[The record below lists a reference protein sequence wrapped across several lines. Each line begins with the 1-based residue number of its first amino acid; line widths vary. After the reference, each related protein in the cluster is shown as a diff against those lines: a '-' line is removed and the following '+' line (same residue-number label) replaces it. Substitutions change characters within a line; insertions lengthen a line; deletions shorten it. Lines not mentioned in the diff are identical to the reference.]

1 EIVQRGFVFDET
13 AGDILEEAR
22 NLVMLSLKASAEDEV
37 TDPAVLEQR
46 VRTTLR
52 RHFWDATQRKPQIV
66 PVIMEVSA
74 RVARRKS
81 RKRARKRKQS
91 DLRSHLAPWARDA
104 L

>member
-1 EIVQRGFVFDET
+1 MIVVVAVDAHHGQIITGPEIVQRGFVFDET

-22 NLVMLSLKASAEDEV
+22 NLVMLSLKQSAEDEV

-66 PVIMEVSA
+66 PVIMEV
-74 RVARRKS
+74 
-81 RKRARKRKQS
+81 
-91 DLRSHLAPWARDA
+91 
-104 L
+104 